1 VLELAGKQAGRGSEP
16 TSTICANAV
25 RVIVDAS
32 VDEKVRDEAMK
43 VIIIAHTQFIILQ
56 ADYQQCFAV
65 IQYRR
70 DDFLYCLLIYLAS
83 VAARS

>member
-43 VIIIAHTQFIILQ
+43 VIIIAHTQ
-56 ADYQQCFAV
+56 
-65 IQYRR
+65 
-70 DDFLYCLLIYLAS
+70 IYHLTG
-83 VAARS
+83 